1 MSSPERV
8 TISYASAA
16 EIEGNYRRWCAMAG
30 MGDTPLGGYGQELAQ
45 AQRRGLLASGMAP
58 SRVRA
63 ISAAAGR
70 GGLTGAVAARS
81 LVLVAQRDR
90 EVIGGLYAGPEAF
103 VVQRLQPWGTTAQA
117 RALVGLMKVGVLA
130 VEPEFRNAGVGAKLL
145 RCAADRAAAGRVRLM
160 YGSFTADADLDGFCA
175 DRGLRV
181 LGPGEG
187 IDLSPVVGVPAD
199 LDPANGERLAALAIG
214 DGPPVALFRDATDNR
229 VAAEHRPPS
238 AEGARRRASTGNRAR
253 RRS

>member
-1 MSSPERV
+1 MGSPGRV

-30 MGDTPLGGYGQELAQ
+30 VGETPLGGYGRELAQ

-58 SRVRA
+58 SAVRA
-63 ISAAAGR
+63 ISAAASR
-70 GGLTGAVAARS
+70 GGLAGAVAARS
-81 LVLVAQRDR
+81 LVLVAQHER

-103 VVQRLQPWGTTAQA
+103 VVQRLQPWGTAAQA

-145 RCAADRAAAGRVRLM
+145 RCAADRAATGRVRLM
-160 YGSFTADADLDGFCA
+160 YGSCTPGADLDGFCA
-175 DRGLRV
+175 DRGVRV

-187 IDLSPVVGVPAD
+187 IDLSPVVGVPAE
-199 LDPANGERLAALAIG
+199 LDPAKGERLAAVAVG
-214 DGPPVALFRDATDNR
+214 DGPPVALSVGATDNR
-229 VAAEHRPPS
+229 APAENGPPS
-238 AEGARRRASTGNRAR
+238 ANDSRRRAATGNRAR